1 MTPPEYDLLVIG
13 SGPAGQ
19 RAAIQAAK
27 LRKRVALVE
36 RRRHLGGVSVNT
48 GTIPSKTIRE
58 AVLYLTGLS
67 QRGIYGQDYRLKEEI
82 RIEDLALR
90 TRQVVERERSV
101 IRDQLLRNH
110 VAIVEGHARF
120 AGPTEVVISD
130 DSGAERRVRADKVIV
145 ATGSEPA
152 HPPDVAFDGRTVL
165 DSDDIVLRL
174 EKIPSTL
181 VVVGAGVIGVEFASM
196 FAALGT
202 KVTIV
207 DGRPDMLDFCDR
219 EIVEALRFHLR
230 DLGVT
235 FRSGEVVTAVEQRNG
250 ETLTTLKSGK
260 QIAAEAVFYSAGR
273 QGATGDLGLEN
284 AGLEADARGRIAV
297 GPSYRTATEGVYA
310 AGDVIGF
317 PSLASTSAEQ
327 GRLASADACDVEVH
341 PVGELPFGVYS
352 IPEIGFVGKTELDL
366 TEAVVPYEV
375 GVSYYRELARGQ
387 ILGDTHGLVKLLVS
401 PESRKLLGVH
411 ALGMHATEV
420 VHIGQA
426 VMALGGT
433 IDFLVDTVF
442 NYPTLAE
449 AYKVA
454 ALDAV
459 NKLRAVGSLSQRST
473 RGSPRSRSSPGPG
486 VPRKRGHRLRI
497 EYRGKRCN
505 PRWRRKRCTPV
516 LQSYRGARKDVSA
529 QRWRSYSSLSC
540 RRSSRPARTR
550 PSTRSRSRRRLSS
563 RRSTRRSPRSRGTSG
578 TRS

>member
-1 MTPPEYDLLVIG
+1 MDFDFELLVIG

-19 RAAIQAAK
+19 KAAIQAAK
-27 LRKRVALVE
+27 ARRRVLLIE

-58 AVLYLTGLS
+58 AVVYLTGLS
-67 QRGIYGQDYRLKEEI
+67 QRGVYGQDYRLKDEI
-82 RIEDLALR
+82 AIEDLALR

-110 VAIVEGHARF
+110 VTLLEGEASFVDPH
-120 AGPTEVVISD
+120 TVEVVER
-130 DSGAERRVRADKVIV
+130 SGAERRVSAQTIIV

-152 HPPDVAFDGRTVL
+152 HPADVAFDGRSVL

-174 EKIPSTL
+174 NRIPRTL

-202 KVTIV
+202 KVTVV
-207 DGRPDMLDFCDR
+207 DGRATMLDFCDQ

-235 FRSGEVVTAVEQRNG
+235 FRFGELVTRVDTHG
-250 ETLTTLKSGK
+250 DETLTTLASGK
-260 QIAAEAVFYSAGR
+260 HIAAEVVFYSAGR
-273 QGATGDLGLEN
+273 QGATSRLRLEN
-284 AGLEADARGRIAV
+284 TGLEADARGRIAV
-297 GPSYRTATEGVYA
+297 GPTYRTAVDHIYA

-327 GRLASADACDVEVH
+327 GRLASAEACGFDVR
-341 PVGELPFGVYS
+341 PVGELPFGVFS
-352 IPEIGFVGKTELDL
+352 IPEIGYIGKTELEL
-366 TEAVVPYEV
+366 TEAAIPYEV

-401 PESRKLLGVH
+401 PQDHRLLGIH
-411 ALGMHATEV
+411 ALGAGATEV

-426 VMALGGT
+426 VMGLGGT
-433 IDFLVDTVF
+433 VDFLVESVF

-459 NKLRAVGSLSQRST
+459 NKLSAVSHL
-473 RGSPRSRSSPGPG
+473 
-486 VPRKRGHRLRI
+486 L
-497 EYRGKRCN
+497 
-505 PRWRRKRCTPV
+505 
-516 LQSYRGARKDVSA
+516 A
-529 QRWRSYSSLSC
+529 
-540 RRSSRPARTR
+540 
-550 PSTRSRSRRRLSS
+550 
-563 RRSTRRSPRSRGTSG
+563 
-578 TRS
+578 

>member
-1 MTPPEYDLLVIG
+1 VEFDYDLLVIG

-27 LRKRVALVE
+27 LRRRVALVE
-36 RRRHLGGVSVNT
+36 RRRHLGGVTVNT

-67 QRGIYGQDYRLKEEI
+67 QRGIYGQDYRLKDEI
-82 RIEDLALR
+82 DVADLAVR

-110 VAIVEGHARF
+110 VTLLEGTARF
-120 AGPTEVVISD
+120 EDEHRLAIADRTGATRTVTADRIVI
-130 DSGAERRVRADKVIV
+130 

-152 HPPDVAFDGRTVL
+152 HPPDVAFDERTIL

-174 EKIPSTL
+174 EHIPRTL
-181 VVVGAGVIGVEFASM
+181 LVVGAGVVGIEFASM

-202 KVTIV
+202 KVTVV
-207 DGRPDMLDFCDR
+207 DGRSDMLDFCDR

-230 DLGVT
+230 DLGVA
-235 FRSGEVVTAVEQRNG
+235 FRFGEIVTRVDQREEG
-250 ETLTTLKSGK
+250 TLTTLKSGK

-273 QGATGDLGLEN
+273 QGATADLALGN
-284 AGLEADARGRIAV
+284 AGLTADARGRIDVAAN
-297 GPSYRTATEGVYA
+297 YRTAVEHIYA

-327 GRLASADACDVEVH
+327 GRLASADACGFETRRRTD
-341 PVGELPFGVYS
+341 LPFGIYS
-352 IPEIGFVGKTELDL
+352 IPEIGFVGRTELEL
-366 TEAVVPYEV
+366 TEASVAYEV

-401 PESRKLLGVH
+401 PDEGTLLGVH
-411 ALGMHATEV
+411 ALGANATEV

-454 ALDAV
+454 ALDAA
-459 NKLRAVGSLSQRST
+459 NKLRAVGSL
-473 RGSPRSRSSPGPG
+473 
-486 VPRKRGHRLRI
+486 V
-497 EYRGKRCN
+497 
-505 PRWRRKRCTPV
+505 
-516 LQSYRGARKDVSA
+516 
-529 QRWRSYSSLSC
+529 
-540 RRSSRPARTR
+540 
-550 PSTRSRSRRRLSS
+550 
-563 RRSTRRSPRSRGTSG
+563 
-578 TRS
+578 